1 MSNLIAQLALTAA
14 LGEDRTFAGTHY
26 TSDPTIAATSTVP
39 AATVVNITG
48 WTLVTTIKNPAG
60 TTVTLSGTVTLG
72 TAGTYTW
79 TVTAAN
85 TVTLGVGVSRID
97 VWRTDAG
104 AATLMAIG
112 DFNITQEVRV

>member
-1 MSNLIAQLALTAA
+1 MSNLFAQLALTAA

-26 TSDPTIAATSTVP
+26 TSDPTIAATALVP

-48 WTLVTTIKNPAG
+48 WTLVITVKNPAG
-60 TTVTLSGTVTLG
+60 TTVTINGTVVLG

-79 TVTAAN
+79 TITAGN
-85 TVTLGVGVSRID
+85 IISLGVGVSKVD
-97 VWRTDAG
+97 VWRTDSG
-104 AATLMAIG
+104 AATLMALG